1 MPTEMLPLPE
11 FALLRPATVAEC
23 VQLLADHPGAKLVSG
38 GTDLLPSMKYGLFSP
53 ETVISTAGLAELRAI
68 TATADGGLRLGAAA
82 TLWDVRNHPNVT
94 EHYPALAAACATIAT
109 PTIQAMGTLGG
120 NVMLDTRCTWYNQS
134 TFWRESLGG
143 CLKCEGELCWVAP
156 KGGGCYAT
164 HSADTVP
171 VLQLLD
177 ATVELVSTAG
187 TRTVALSD
195 FYDEDG
201 RTWHTARPGELLT
214 TITLPPPPQA
224 KLAHRKLRPRGAIDY
239 PLLLTAVRVDV
250 DGADRP
256 VGGRVVVSALGPK
269 PLEVDGAGDALARG
283 DTAAVAEL
291 AWKQAFPLSTHTWPS
306 TWRKK
311 MVRVEVKRA
320 LAEAL
325 GDGCAARIGRA
336 PSSAPGPGWSCA
348 GGGLCSC

>member
-11 FALLRPATVAEC
+11 FGLLRPKTVAEC
-23 VQLLADHPGAKLVSG
+23 VDLLAEHPSARLVSG
-38 GTDLLPSMKYGLFSP
+38 GTDLLPSMKYGIVTP
-53 ETVISTAGLAELRAI
+53 DTVVSTAHIEALRAVAP
-68 TATADGGLRLGAAA
+68 TPEGGLSIGAGVS
-82 TLWDVRNHPNVT
+82 LWEVRTHPTVT
-94 EHYPALAAACATIAT
+94 AHYPSLSAACATVAT

-134 TFWRESLGG
+134 TFWRGSLGG
-143 CLKCEGELCWVAP
+143 CLKCEGDTCWVAP
-156 KGGGCYAT
+156 KGGGCYAA

-177 ATVELVSTAG
+177 AQVELVSAEA

-201 RTWHTARPGELLT
+201 RTWHTAGPGELVT
-214 TITLPPPPQA
+214 RIILPPPPQA
-224 KLAHRKLRPRGAIDY
+224 RLAHRKLRPRGAIDY

-250 DGADRP
+250 DRVGQP
-256 VGGRVVVSALGPK
+256 TGGRVVVSALGPK
-269 PLEVDGAGDALARG
+269 PLEVEGAGEALARG

-306 TWRKK
+306 LWRKK
-311 MVRVEVKRA
+311 MVRVEVRRA
-320 LAEAL
+320 LESAL
-325 GDGCAARIGRA
+325 GDT
-336 PSSAPGPGWSCA
+336 PG
-348 GGGLCSC
+348 